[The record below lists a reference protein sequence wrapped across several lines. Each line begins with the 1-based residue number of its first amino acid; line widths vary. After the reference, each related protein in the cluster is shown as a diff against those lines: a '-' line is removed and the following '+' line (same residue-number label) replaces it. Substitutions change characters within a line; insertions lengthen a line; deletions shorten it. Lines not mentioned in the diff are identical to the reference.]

1 MISIETRGA
10 DARAQGR
17 EGRREVPGTG
27 PVGNG
32 SEKEVRP
39 GEHTTGGRAD
49 PGGGLR
55 DVTTQRLQDPGRT
68 QARRT
73 ESAFPEHSW
82 WPGQQQSLQGASG
95 TFATAEMTVLQE
107 ERLDRDMPCCQLR
120 KTTSQPPKKRE
131 QAAYVP

>member
-1 MISIETRGA
+1 MLGLRGG
-10 DARAQGR
+10 RAGGKSLGLAQSGRLR
-17 EGRREVPGTG
+17 EG
-27 PVGNG
+27 
-32 SEKEVRP
+32 
-39 GEHTTGGRAD
+39 GEAWQAHGRGRAD

-82 WPGQQQSLQGASG
+82 WLGRQQSLQGASG
-95 TFATAEMTVLQE
+95 AFATAEMTVLQE
-107 ERLDRDMPCCQLR
+107 ERLDRDVPCCQLR

>member
-1 MISIETRGA
+1 MLCSGSGEGGQEGSPWDWPSRE
-10 DARAQGR
+10 RLR
-17 EGRREVPGTG
+17 EG
-27 PVGNG
+27 
-32 SEKEVRP
+32 
-39 GEHTTGGRAD
+39 GEAWQAHGRGRAD

-68 QARRT
+68 QARRM

-82 WPGQQQSLQGASG
+82 WPGRQQSLQGASG

-107 ERLDRDMPCCQLR
+107 ERLDRDVPCCQLR